1 MDEEQSQQKQEQ
13 LSPEQ
18 LLEEFRR
25 FKVSDLLVS
34 TFLTLSQ
41 LAYAKLDPAA
51 RDLEQARL
59 AIDSMKALVPV
70 LETAVPAETKRDF
83 DQVVANLQLA
93 FASAAS
99 EPRAPSGDAPA
110 ADTGTRPEETPEA
123 EA

>member
-1 MDEEQSQQKQEQ
+1 MGEQQPTQ
-13 LSPEQ
+13 EQ
-18 LLEEFRR
+18 LLEEFRK

-59 AIDSMKALVPV
+59 AIDSMRALAPV
-70 LETAVPAETKRDF
+70 LEAAVPADTKRDF
-83 DQVVANLQLA
+83 DQVVTNLQLA

-99 EPRAPSGDAPA
+99 ESPT
-110 ADTGTRPEETPEA
+110 DTSED
-123 EA
+123 

>member
-1 MDEEQSQQKQEQ
+1 MAEEQSQQQQ

-41 LAYAKLDPAA
+41 LAYAKLDPQA

-70 LETAVPAETKRDF
+70 LETAVPEDTKRDF
-83 DQVVANLQLA
+83 DQVVTNLQLA
-93 FASAAS
+93 FASAA
-99 EPRAPSGDAPA
+99 GDSATDTT
-110 ADTGTRPEETPEA
+110 AD
-123 EA
+123 

>member
-1 MDEEQSQQKQEQ
+1 MAEQQPPQQQQ

-59 AIDSMKALVPV
+59 AIDSMKALSPV

-83 DQVVANLQLA
+83 DQVVTNLQLA

-99 EPRAPSGDAPA
+99 EARAPEGEAAAAQPEAP
-110 ADTGTRPEETPEA
+110 PEQAPEA
-123 EA
+123 ES

>member
-1 MDEEQSQQKQEQ
+1 MAEQPPQQQPT
-13 LSPEQ
+13 PEQ
-18 LLEEFRR
+18 LIEEFRR

-41 LAYAKLDPAA
+41 LAYAKLDPVA

-70 LETAVPAETKRDF
+70 LEGAVPPETKRDF
-83 DQVVANLQLA
+83 DAVITNLQLA

-99 EPRAPSGDAPA
+99 AGSDPA
-110 ADTGTRPEETPEA
+110 GTEGQAQGAAEEDTAGS
-123 EA
+123 